1 MAAMLS
7 LPGALLRIE
16 DAQNDTYIFKKIL
29 MYIND
34 PNCPPL
40 GSDPVC
46 PVRPVYTLVGMIIV
60 ILSTQNSTFPP
71 FHWRGCW

>member
-1 MAAMLS
+1 MLS
-7 LPGALLRIE
+7 LPGAILRIE
-16 DAQNDTYIFKKIL
+16 DAQNDTYIFKKPL

-40 GSDPVC
+40 GSD

-71 FHWRGCW
+71 FHRRLCW